1 MNSDRNH
8 DIILVP
14 VIRGHVVNFGDTSL
28 IADKFARIKSF
39 YNNVMPVKGW
49 DYYESLSVKWRGQ
62 IVATRYDKPQASE
75 LYLATN
81 EDYNEVTDSM
91 LTTPPVYPQ
100 ELINRP

>member
-1 MNSDRNH
+1 M
-8 DIILVP
+8 
-14 VIRGHVVNFGDTSL
+14 
-28 IADKFARIKSF
+28 
-39 YNNVMPVKGW
+39 
-49 DYYESLSVKWRGQ
+49 
-62 IVATRYDKPQASE
+62 ATRYDKPQASE